1 MCGPIQFLA
10 VGVPGLEPG
19 TSASQT
25 QRASQ
30 LRHTPFAGCK
40 YTIHPRADKAQLRR
54 TDKKEPFVER
64 GGTPQTALRW
74 PNINIGD
81 AHLRDVLGQ
90 ASLSTDKSHHIPVHE
105 PLHSIIR
112 DAMTTILVQ
121 VA

>member
-40 YTIHPRADKAQLRR
+40 YTIHPRADKAQLQR

-64 GGTPQTALRW
+64 GGHHKR
-74 PNINIGD
+74 
-81 AHLRDVLGQ
+81 
-90 ASLSTDKSHHIPVHE
+90 LSDGLTSTSATRISV
-105 PLHSIIR
+105 
-112 DAMTTILVQ
+112 TC
-121 VA
+121 